1 MEYLRTYAEE
11 VRGRNFTEKISPR
24 NLRTTGISYYY
35 MAGASIYDICSVSG
49 KNGSYIYIIYYN
61 FLGHVP
67 SRSTIIRNYVMVNIT
82 TKLALVMRLIEEIS
96 DIRFSEAN
104 R

>member
-1 MEYLRTYAEE
+1 MEYLTTYAKV

-49 KNGSYIYIIYYN
+49 KNSSFIYIFYI
-61 FLGHVP
+61 
-67 SRSTIIRNYVMVNIT
+67 TI
-82 TKLALVMRLIEEIS
+82 L
-96 DIRFSEAN
+96 
-104 R
+104 